1 LYALGIGCNDLRY
14 TYELSPNFQVF
25 PTYPIVLGF
34 RGTSFD
40 VLDFY
45 KAGGPKLEI
54 PGVNLDLTKVLDG
67 ERILT
72 LLKPLPTEGGAFILK
87 NKVTGAY
94 DVGKAA
100 VIETTTTVVGK
111 HDKQDYV
118 KIVSFSFYR
127 DAGGFGGGRPPKP
140 PASTVAPNR
149 AADKSLTY
157 KTTPQQA
164 ILYRLSGDYNPL
176 HADPA
181 VAKKVGFPAPILH
194 GLCSYG
200 HAARAILEAWANNDA
215 SAFHSLRARFSTPVF
230 PGETLRV
237 DMWDAGVK
245 DGLQNVTFTMTIV
258 ERNVVCINGGLA
270 TLKTTKSSHL

>member
-1 LYALGIGCNDLRY
+1 
-14 TYELSPNFQVF
+14 LSENFQVF
-25 PTYPIVLGF
+25 PTLPIVLGF

-40 VLDFY
+40 VVDFY
-45 KAGGPKLEI
+45 KSSGGPKLEI
-54 PGVNLDLTKVLDG
+54 PGVKLDLTKVLDG
-67 ERILT
+67 ERELT
-72 LLKPLPTEGGAFILK
+72 LLKPLPKEGGTFILK
-87 NKVTGAY
+87 NKITGAY

-100 VIETTTTVVGK
+100 VIESTTIVIGK
-111 HDKQDYV
+111 EDQQEYV

-127 DAGGFGGGRPPKP
+127 DAGGFGGDRPPKP
-140 PASTVAPNR
+140 PAATVAPLR
-149 AADKSLTY
+149 PADKSVTY
-157 KTTPQQA
+157 KTTPTQA

-200 HAARAILEAWANNDA
+200 HAARAILDAWCKND
-215 SAFHSLRARFSTPVF
+215 SAPFRSLRARFSSPVF

-237 DMWDAGVK
+237 DMWDAGIK
-245 DGLQNVTFTMTIV
+245 DGLQSVTFTMTIV

-270 TLKTTKSSHL
+270 TLKASHGNL